1 MDGVKLIMRW
11 EALNEMCTFAFDI
24 EFEALFGVLALLTGE
39 EQHQMCT
46 GKIHI

>member
-39 EQHQMCT
+39 EQHQMV
-46 GKIHI
+46 H